1 MKKAPLNF
9 LFKKVTFPISGVK
22 TWIFLPPLV
31 AFFLAYFGSMA
42 GVTGAFLLLPF
53 QMSVLGYTTP
63 GVSAT
68 NFFYN
73 LFAIPGS
80 LWRYTKQGR
89 LNWPLSLCISLGSA
103 SGIVLG
109 YFLRIKFL
117 TDPSKFKPFAG
128 FVLLYLAFRLGKDLV
143 YGKNKPTPSKKEV
156 IVYLKLSLKEISFS
170 FDQQVYSFSPS
181 KVFGVSFLVGIAGG
195 AYGIGG
201 GAIMSPYC
209 VSMLGLPVHTV
220 AGASL
225 LGTFISSVIGVTI
238 YTLGLG
244 AKGISTKPDYLLGVL
259 FGLGGLAGGIL
270 GARTQKFI
278 PERPIKLGLFLVVL
292 LVSLRYLLS
301 WF

>member
-1 MKKAPLNF
+1 MERVCLSL
-9 LFKKVTFPISGVK
+9 LFKKITFPISGVK
-22 TWIFLPPLV
+22 TWLFLPPMV

-89 LNWPLSLCISLGSA
+89 LNWPLGICISLGSA

-109 YFLRIKFL
+109 YFLRINFL
-117 TDPSKFKPFAG
+117 TDPAKFKPFAG
-128 FVLLYLAFRLGKDLV
+128 LVLLYLAFRLGKDLV

-156 IVYLKLSLKEISFS
+156 IVYLKLSLKKISFS
-170 FDQQVYSFSPS
+170 FDQKVYSFSPI
-181 KVFGVSFLVGIAGG
+181 KVLGISFLVGIAGG

-201 GAIMSPYC
+201 GAIMAPYC
-209 VSMLGLPVHTV
+209 VGVLRLPVHTV

-225 LGTFISSVIGVTI
+225 LGTFISSVIGVII
-238 YTLGLG
+238 YNLGLG
-244 AKGISTKPDYLLGVL
+244 AKSISTKPDYLLGIL
-259 FGLGGLAGGIL
+259 FGLGGLTGGIL

-278 PERPIKLGLFLVVL
+278 PERPIKLGLFLLVL

-301 WF
+301 LF